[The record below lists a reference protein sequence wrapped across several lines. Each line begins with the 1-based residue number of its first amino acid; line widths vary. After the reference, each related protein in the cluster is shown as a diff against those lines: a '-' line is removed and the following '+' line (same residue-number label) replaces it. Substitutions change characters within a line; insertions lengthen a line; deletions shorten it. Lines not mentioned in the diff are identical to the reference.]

1 MSDRVLIMPLDFI
14 NCFAVVVRGI
24 HGKVDICQTEYSIH
38 SKLRILPYSEGK
50 YNIEANV
57 RLTKIKQI

>member
-1 MSDRVLIMPLDFI
+1 MPLDFI
-14 NCFAVVVRGI
+14 NCFAVVLRGL

-50 YNIEANV
+50 YNIQVNV